1 MPTYPNLLAPLDLGF
16 TTIKN
21 RVIMGSMHT
30 NLEERPGGNL
40 RLAAFYAERA
50 KANVGLIVTGGI
62 AVNPESAVFEGA
74 GMLMTE
80 EDVSHHQPITQ
91 AVHDNDG
98 KICAQLLHTGR
109 YAYTKEPV
117 GASDIQAPIN
127 PRKPRKLSSDEIERT
142 IEDFAHSAALAQKA
156 GYDGVEIMG
165 SEGYLLNQFI
175 VEHTNNRDDQWGGNY
190 ANRIRFPVEIVRR
203 VRERVGSDFIII
215 YRLSMLDMLPKG
227 STKEEVVELAQAIE
241 KAGANIINTG
251 VGWHEA
257 RIPTIAT
264 MVPRAAF
271 TWVTRQIKETVTIP
285 TITSNRINMPQVAE
299 DVIARGDADMVSM
312 ARPFLA
318 DAEFVKKAEEN
329 RADEINTCI
338 ACNQA
343 CLDHTFS
350 GRISSCLVNPRACHE
365 TELTIEPT
373 DNVKKIAVVG
383 AGMAGVSFATTAAQR
398 GHQVTIFEGQ
408 ARIGGQFNMARVIP
422 GKEEF
427 DETIRYFEKQ
437 LTLTGVDIRLNH
449 RVTAAEL
456 SAGGFDE
463 IIIASGVTPRIPD
476 IKGVGHCKVLTYPE
490 VLRDKKPLGKK
501 VALIGAGGIGVD
513 TAQFITQVGV
523 SATLD
528 IPEFLREWGISQDL
542 NNRGGL
548 APEGKQLHPPA
559 REVFIF
565 KRSAGKAGVASS
577 KTTAWIHREELKHRG
592 VKIIQGIQYSHID
605 DEGLHY
611 LEDGQLKT
619 LDADNI
625 VLCAGQDP
633 VRDLVDELIAA
644 GAEPKLIG
652 GADVAAEL
660 DAKRAIKQGTELAA
674 II

>member
-1 MPTYPNLLAPLDLGF
+1 MTTYPNLLAPLDLGF

-50 KANVGLIVTGGI
+50 KAKVGLIVTGGI

-74 GMLMTE
+74 GMLVSE

-91 AVHDNDG
+91 AVRDNGG

-117 GASDIQAPIN
+117 GASEIQAPIN
-127 PRKPRKLSSDEIERT
+127 PRKPRKLTSEEIERT
-142 IEDFAHSAALAQKA
+142 IEDFAHSAAMAQKA

-175 VEHTNNRDDQWGGNY
+175 VEHTNNRNDEWGGSY

-241 KAGANIINTG
+241 KAGASIINTG
-251 VGWHEA
+251 IGWHEA

-271 TWVTRQIKETVTIP
+271 TWVTRQIKETISIP
-285 TITSNRINMPQVAE
+285 TITSNRINMPQIAE

-343 CLDHTFS
+343 CLDHTF
-350 GRISSCLVNPRACHE
+350 GGKISSCLVNPRACHE
-365 TELTIEPT
+365 TELKIEAT
-373 DNVKKIAVVG
+373 SQVKKIAVVG

-398 GHQVTIFEGQ
+398 GHQVTIFEAQ
-408 ARIGGQFNMARVIP
+408 ERIGGQFNMARVIP

-427 DETIRYFEKQ
+427 NETIRYFEKQ
-437 LTLTGVDIRLNH
+437 LTLTGVDVRLNH

-456 SAGGFDE
+456 NDGSYDE
-463 IIIASGVTPRIPD
+463 VIIASGVTPRIPD
-476 IKGVGHCKVLTYPE
+476 IKGVDHAKVLTYPE
-490 VLRDKKPLGKK
+490 VLRDNKPLGKK

-523 SATLD
+523 SAALD
-528 IPEFLREWGISQDL
+528 IPEFLSEWGISQDL
-542 NNRGGL
+542 SNRGGL
-548 APEGKQLHPPA
+548 APEGKTLHPAP

-592 VKIIQGIQYSHID
+592 VKIVQGVEYSHID
-605 DEGLHY
+605 DDGLHY
-611 LEDGQLKT
+611 LEDGKLQT

-633 VRDLVDELIAA
+633 VRDLVDDLTAA
-644 GAEPKLIG
+644 GADPKLIG
-652 GADVAAEL
+652 GADLAAEL